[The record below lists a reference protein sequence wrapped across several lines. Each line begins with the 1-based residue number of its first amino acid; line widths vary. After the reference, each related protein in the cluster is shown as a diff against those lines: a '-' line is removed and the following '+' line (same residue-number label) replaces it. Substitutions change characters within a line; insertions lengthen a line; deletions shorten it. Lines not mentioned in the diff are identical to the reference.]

1 MFDDVEKIDAQV
13 APLAALLDDGEII
26 VGHVA
31 PIAALLDAF
40 GLQSS
45 QVVRLREQHDLQK
58 KPPRQFTG
66 AGDMPCKRTSAHGFS
81 EAQLNPCMPN

>member
-58 KPPRQFTG
+58 NLRGSSLAQAICPANEHPRTAFL
-66 AGDMPCKRTSAHGFS
+66 RLS
-81 EAQLNPCMPN
+81 